1 MAWINKFLVKL
12 IPSINKQ
19 FFKQIEEINNLKTYI
34 SKLESKLTKTQT
46 EYRVEIA
53 QKIEELYSSKNQIL
67 DLTKQLDES
76 IALAKGQKETIL
88 LMTKDLDKLEELEN
102 KVRKYESSYE
112 IRSLKATNEFQREK
126 ISKLQS
132 RIPLIK
138 RLHTR
143 SYKEM
148 DEFRNKFIDDLE
160 KEILMYK
167 RRVIELEQINSEI
180 LKKLQ
185 VLEKENFNKFNPK

>member
-53 QKIEELYSSKNQIL
+53 QEIEELYSSKNQIL

-132 RIPLIK
+132 RIPLIE

-148 DEFRNKFIDDLE
+148 DEFRN
-160 KEILMYK
+160 
-167 RRVIELEQINSEI
+167 RCSS
-180 LKKLQ
+180 
-185 VLEKENFNKFNPK
+185 

>member
-19 FFKQIEEINNLKTYI
+19 FFKQIEETNNLKTYI
-34 SKLESKLTKTQT
+34 SKLESKLTKNQT

-132 RIPLIK
+132 RIPLIE

-167 RRVIELEQINSEI
+167 RRVIELEQIDSEI

>member
-1 MAWINKFLVKL
+1 MAWRNKFLVKL

-53 QKIEELYSSKNQIL
+53 QEIEELYSSKNQIL

-132 RIPLIK
+132 RIPLIE

>member
-53 QKIEELYSSKNQIL
+53 QEIEELYSSKNQIL

-132 RIPLIK
+132 RIPLIE

>member
-34 SKLESKLTKTQT
+34 SKLESKLTKNQT

-132 RIPLIK
+132 RIPLIE

>member
-67 DLTKQLDES
+67 DLAKQLDES

-132 RIPLIK
+132 RIPLIE

>member
-19 FFKQIEEINNLKTYI
+19 FFKLIEEINNLKTYI

-132 RIPLIK
+132 RIPLIE